1 VAPPARNECPEND
14 AAGRLAMR
22 RRLRNVAMNRP
33 VQSGIGVIIPRY
45 VVIPRI
51 RVGLKPGMY
60 RVTRG
65 GACKHTNGDGDH
77 SPYIVATFAFFLIFN
92 GNERTQHF

>member
-1 VAPPARNECPEND
+1 
-14 AAGRLAMR
+14 
-22 RRLRNVAMNRP
+22 
-33 VQSGIGVIIPRY
+33 
-45 VVIPRI
+45 
-51 RVGLKPGMY
+51 MY

-92 GNERTQHF
+92 GNEKTQHF